1 MISAWSHPVTAEL
14 AGAVRRESSD
24 SSSAH
29 LPALWNKE
37 QGDWMLACIS
47 AEAVDSLPHD
57 DSLPYYAEWQF
68 RRGIGEGAAA
78 DVESAVDGNRIKSR
92 IRRDTIMDDGD
103 ALRLEARTNQ
113 IRLMLLF
120 SDKSPDLVAP
130 VAVEQA
136 TACEEEGES

>member
-1 MISAWSHPVTAEL
+1 
-14 AGAVRRESSD
+14 
-24 SSSAH
+24 
-29 LPALWNKE
+29 
-37 QGDWMLACIS
+37 
-47 AEAVDSLPHD
+47 
-57 DSLPYYAEWQF
+57 
-68 RRGIGEGAAA
+68 
-78 DVESAVDGNRIKSR
+78 
-92 IRRDTIMDDGD
+92 MDDGD